1 MDFESDEMYKLL
13 KVKMSD
19 WAHAAKLAQVAANV
33 AQQGASANVAS
44 KVKKGG

>member
-13 KVKMSD
+13 KVKMRD

-33 AQQGASANVAS
+33 AQPGASANVGS